1 MTSATI
7 GIGSLGT
14 IGSRVAQAIVQDPN
28 LGSLQVVSAR
38 DHERAAQKLR
48 DLGSDAK
55 VVEMADLAMADIVIE
70 CAPALIFREIAMPA
84 IQQGKTLIPASVA
97 GLLANPDVIACAQE
111 TGARIIVPSGA
122 IMGLDAVRAMAKGQ
136 ISSAKITTR
145 KAPRSLAGAPY
156 FDGRDFDPDAI
167 TEPTTIFAGTTIE
180 AAKAFPANVNVAV
193 ALALAGAGPSK
204 TMVEIV
210 ADPAAKVNTHQ
221 IEVHGDVARLV
232 MSIDVLPSPENPK
245 SSTLTPMS
253 IVAALE
259 SLTAPLRV
267 GS

>member
-1 MTSATI
+1 MTSTTI

-28 LGSLQVVSAR
+28 LGALKVVSAR
-38 DHERAAQKLR
+38 DHYRAEQTLR

-55 VVEMADLAMADIVIE
+55 VVEIADLTIADIIIE
-70 CAPALIFREIAMPA
+70 CAPVAIFREIAMPA
-84 IQQGKTLIPASVA
+84 IQQGKILIPASVA
-97 GLLANPDVIACAQE
+97 GLLANPDILRCAKE
-111 TGARIIVPSGA
+111 TGARIIVPTGA
-122 IMGLDAVRAMAKGQ
+122 IMGLDAVRAMAKSQ
-136 ISSAKITTR
+136 ISSARITTR
-145 KAPRSLAGAPY
+145 KAPGSLAGAPY
-156 FDGRDFDPDAI
+156 FDGQDFDPDAI
-167 TEPTTIFAGTTIE
+167 TAPTTIFSGTTIE
-180 AAKAFPANVNVAV
+180 ASKAFPANINIAV

-210 ADPAAKVNTHQ
+210 ADPAATRNTHR
-221 IEVHGDVARLV
+221 IEVHGDIASLV

-245 SSTLTPMS
+245 SSTITPMS

-259 SLTAPLRV
+259 SLNSPVRI

>member
-14 IGSRVAQAIVQDPN
+14 IGSRVAQAIIQDPN
-28 LGSLQVVSAR
+28 LGSLTTVSAR
-38 DHERAAQKLR
+38 DHVRAEQKLR

-55 VVEMADLAMADIVIE
+55 VVEIANLASADIVIE
-70 CAPALIFREIAMPA
+70 CAPVLIFREIAMPA
-84 IQQGKTLIPASVA
+84 IQQGKILIPASVA
-97 GLLANPDVIACAQE
+97 GLLANPDVLTCAKKS
-111 TGARIIVPSGA
+111 GARIIVPTGA
-122 IMGLDAVRAMAKGQ
+122 IMGLDAVRAMAKSQ

-145 KAPRSLAGAPY
+145 KAPHSLAGAPY
-156 FDGRDFDPDAI
+156 FDGQDFDPDLV
-167 TEPTTIFAGTTIE
+167 TTPTTIFSGTTIE
-180 AAKAFPANVNVAV
+180 ASKAFPANVNIAV

-210 ADPAAKVNTHQ
+210 ADPAAKMNTHQ
-221 IEVHGDVARLV
+221 IEVHGDIASLV

-245 SSTLTPMS
+245 SSTITPMS
-253 IVAALE
+253 IIAALE
-259 SLTAPLRV
+259 SLNAPLRI

>member
-14 IGSRVAQAIVQDPN
+14 IGSRVAQAIVSDPS
-28 LGSLQVVSAR
+28 LGSLQAVSAR
-38 DHERAAQKLR
+38 DHGRAAQKLK
-48 DLGSDAK
+48 DMGSDAK
-55 VVEMADLAMADIVIE
+55 VVGTAQLAQADIIVE
-70 CAPALIFREIAMPA
+70 CAPATIFREIALPVV
-84 IQQGKTLIPASVA
+84 QQGKTLIPASVA
-97 GLLANPDVIACAQE
+97 GLLANPDIIACARE
-111 TGARIIVPSGA
+111 SGARIIVPTGA
-122 IMGLDAVRAMAKGQ
+122 IMGLDAIRAMAKGQ
-136 ISSAKITTR
+136 ISSARITTR
-145 KAPRSLAGAPY
+145 KAPHSLAGAPH
-156 FDGRDFDPDAI
+156 FEGRDFDPDAI
-167 TEPTTIFAGTTIE
+167 SKPTTVFKGTTVE

-221 IEVHGDVARLV
+221 IEVYGDVARLV

-245 SSTLTPMS
+245 SSTLTPLS

-259 SLTAPLRV
+259 SLHSPLRV